1 MADATARGRFVW
13 HELMTTDT
21 KSAGS
26 FFTKVIG
33 WKSQPWEQDASYT
46 MFIGNGRPMAGLMML
61 PADARAMGA
70 PPSWLTY
77 IGTPDV
83 DETAQQAKTLGGKV
97 LKTPADIPTIGRWAL
112 IQDPQGAVF
121 AAFTPTQGS
130 APPDAAPTI
139 GDFSWHELATTDQQA
154 AFAFYRQL
162 FGWKETSSMDMGPGM
177 GTYLMFGWKDTP
189 AGGMFT
195 KPSQMP
201 GPPAW
206 LPYISVGDAKKIAET
221 IKQRGGR
228 VINGPMEVPGG
239 DWIAQG
245 TDLQGGMFAVHSQKP
260 AATTP
265 AAASQP
271 AKKASQPAKKARPA
285 KRAAAKSK
293 TAAKSRAARAS
304 KPRKAKAKRA
314 GRAKAAGRRSAKK
327 RSAAKKRRR

>member
-1 MADATARGRFVW
+1 MADSTARGRFVW

-21 KSAGS
+21 KSAAN

-33 WKSQPWEQDASYT
+33 WKTQAWEQDPKYT
-46 MFIGNGRPMAGLMML
+46 MFIGSGRPMAGLMML
-61 PADARAMGA
+61 PADAKAMGA

-77 IGTPDV
+77 ISTPDV

-112 IQDPQGAVF
+112 IEDPQGAVF
-121 AAFTPTQGS
+121 AAFTPTQGD
-130 APPDAAPTI
+130 APPDTSPTT
-139 GDFSWHELATTDQQA
+139 GDFSWHELATTDQPA

-177 GTYLMFGWKDTP
+177 GTYLMFGWKETP
-189 AGGMFT
+189 AGGIFT

-201 GPPAW
+201 GPSSW
-206 LPYISVGDAKKIAET
+206 LPYIRVGDARKVAET

-245 TDLQGGMFAVHSQKP
+245 TDLQGGMFAVHSSKP
-260 AATTP
+260 AASAP
-265 AAASQP
+265 ASASQP
-271 AKKASQPAKKARPA
+271 VKKAKPA
-285 KRAAAKSK
+285 KRAALKSK
-293 TAAKSRAARAS
+293 AATKSRVAKAS
-304 KPRKAKAKRA
+304 KTRKAGKAKTKGA
-314 GRAKAAGRRSAKK
+314 GRATARRSAKK
-327 RSAAKKRRR
+327 KSAPKKRRR